1 MKQFVRRNIYL
12 LLAVPLILVLM
23 LCELVFMKEA
33 DRAREA
39 KRIVEVFESKEKI
52 LKDQLGSIFL
62 HVKQKP
68 SIVTDWS
75 LIDLFNNEDDD
86 LEVAISGKN
95 ALLFWSSAQIA
106 FPFEEINSL
115 KAEGLVHLPTGWYY
129 QYSQKDGEY
138 TIRGFLLIKREFPY
152 RNRYIRSSFQSDF
165 DLPDNYLVQSFQ
177 QKDAINIHRSG
188 GEYLFTIVPIHDESS
203 LTNSSGIPE
212 LLFFAIVVLILG
224 QISQWLRKRKRI
236 TGNLK
241 LILSIGFSI
250 FIYLIFNK
258 LEFSTFFSPSQLFSP
273 RDFAFNGWLASL
285 GDFVLLSI
293 LMFYI
298 GLSYFSWGCLGI
310 SSKMRKLN
318 MTISFLFGAL
328 YFVFSTVLF
337 RILLLNS
344 SITLEFFSELKFS
357 AANLYAFFC
366 ISLQIIGFILILLRL
381 RFEFFKELGFKGFI
395 FWCIVATIIVGWL
408 ASYFSLKIE
417 WVPFIYFVL
426 IILLIAWIEEKW
438 VGENKY
444 TFLLIMAL
452 ISAAYVNGYAR
463 DLILEKKNKVMDLWA
478 VKLSSERDAG
488 AEIFLSELDNR
499 LRKDTLIQYHLM
511 PPYKSLESYFLN
523 NYFTGFW
530 RNYNLQIT
538 VCDREDSVYITDE
551 NKYYPS
557 CFDFFDNLRKTKGML
572 VSGSN
577 FYFMD
582 RVNGRISYLGQLD
595 LLNSEKKL
603 VKVFLE
609 LNSRVIP
616 EGKGYPE
623 LLLDEHASR
632 ESRDG
637 GFSYAKYFDGALV
650 DRGGEYQY
658 GMNLPPEI
666 LAGNEEMQFSGN
678 GYRHSS
684 FKRAGNIYIIVS
696 DPEST
701 VYDWISTLP
710 YLFLIFYLIGG
721 AVLFFIVPNLRI
733 WRRSLDFREKIQLT
747 LILSLLGILTIIGI
761 GLLFYNS
768 NKLLNSLQDNLNE
781 KLSAVSSE
789 LSLRVG
795 QETEL
800 NAPARDFINDQLI
813 VLSDI
818 LHTDINVYDL
828 KGRLFATSRNE
839 IFDRGLLSRRINPL
853 AYKEIAVSKKT
864 MFLHNENL
872 GEMKFLSAYAP
883 VYNQNSQLIGYL
895 NLPYFT
901 RQDDFTKQVSGFIVA
916 FSNLYILLI
925 MFSLIIAVFISS
937 KLTAPLLQIENNLKG
952 IQLGKR
958 NAKIG
963 YSGDDEIG
971 RLVREYNKKV
981 DELAESAD
989 LLARSERESAWQEMA
1004 RQVAHEIN
1012 NPLTPMKLSIQ
1023 YLQRLKG
1030 TASDN
1035 FNDYFDRVSHSLI
1048 EQIDVLSVIASSFS
1062 DFASMPGI
1070 RNELINLPEKIKEV
1084 VLLFENTLNV
1094 SVVFNNS
1101 AESEVQV
1108 IADKDQFGRAIINLI
1123 KNGIQ
1128 AIPKERA
1135 GILKIGLH
1143 NDQEWAYI
1151 SVSDNGSGIPAELKD
1166 KLFVPSFTTKSSGMG
1181 LGLAITKRIIENFKG
1196 EIGFESNPDLGTTFL
1211 IKLPI
1216 TNYPVR
1222 N

>member
-1 MKQFVRRNIYL
+1 MRQFVGRNIYVL
-12 LLAVPLILVLM
+12 IAVPLLMVLL

-33 DRAREA
+33 DQAKEI
-39 KRIVEVFESKEKI
+39 KRIYNVFSSKEKI
-52 LKDQLGSIFL
+52 LKGQLDSIFNR
-62 HVKQKP
+62 VKQNP
-68 SIVTDWS
+68 SVIADWS
-75 LIDLFNNEDDD
+75 LIDRFNNEDDD
-86 LEVAISGKN
+86 LEIAISGKN
-95 ALLFWSSAQIA
+95 SLLFWSSSQIA
-106 FPFEEINSL
+106 FPFEEISTL

-129 QYSQKDGEY
+129 QYSQQDGEY
-138 TIRGFLLIKREFPY
+138 IVRGFLLIKREFPY
-152 RNRYIRSSFQSDF
+152 RNRYIKSSFQSDF
-165 DLPDNYLVQSFQ
+165 DLPDNYLVQSIQ
-177 QKDAINIHRSG
+177 QKDAINIFRPG
-188 GEYLFTIVPIHDESS
+188 GAYLFTIQPTHEENPVPI
-203 LTNSSGIPE
+203 TSGLPE
-212 LLFFAIVVLILG
+212 VLFFVIIILVLS
-224 QISQWLRKRKRI
+224 QINRWLNRRKRFP
-236 TGNLK
+236 GNFK
-241 LILSIGFSI
+241 LFTTISISVM
-250 FIYLIFNK
+250 IYLLFNK
-258 LEFSTFFSPSQLFSP
+258 LELSVFFSQSQLFSP
-273 RDFAFNGWLASL
+273 RDFAFNAWLPSL
-285 GDFVLLSI
+285 GDFVLVSI

-298 GLSYFSWGCLGI
+298 GLSYFSWGDSDKSLKN
-310 SSKMRKLN
+310 SN
-318 MTISFLFGAL
+318 MNRIICFLFGSL
-328 YFVFSTVLF
+328 YFAFSSILF

-366 ISLQIIGFILILLRL
+366 MSLQIIGFIFIVLRL
-381 RFEFFKELGFKGFI
+381 RIDHFKDIGFKGFI
-395 FWCIVATIIVGWL
+395 PICVAAFTIAGLITSYLGFKIDWVPMIFYALIIV
-408 ASYFSLKIE
+408 
-417 WVPFIYFVL
+417 
-426 IILLIAWIEEKW
+426 LIAYFEEKW
-438 VGENKY
+438 IGENKN
-444 TFLLIMAL
+444 TFLLIVAI
-452 ISAAYVNGYAR
+452 ISATYVNWYSR

-499 LRKDTLIQYHLM
+499 LRKDTLIQYHLL

-603 VKVFLE
+603 VKVFIE
-609 LNSRVIP
+609 LNSKVIP

-658 GMNLPPEI
+658 SMNLPPVI
-666 LAGNEEMQFSGN
+666 LAGNEEMQFSDN
-678 GYRHSS
+678 GYWHSS
-684 FKRAGNIYIIVS
+684 FKRTGNIFIIVS

-710 YLFLIFYLIGG
+710 YLFLLFYMIGG
-721 AVLFFIVPNLRI
+721 TVLFFNLQHSRI
-733 WRRSLDFREKIQLT
+733 WKKSLDFREKIQLT
-747 LILSLLGILTIIGI
+747 LILSLLGILTIIGV

-781 KLSAVSSE
+781 KLSAVSAE

-800 NAPARDFINDQLI
+800 NAPAREFINDQLI

-818 LHTDINVYDL
+818 LRTDINVYDL
-828 KGRLFATSRNE
+828 KGRLFATSRYE
-839 IFDRGLLSRRINPL
+839 IFDRGLLSKRINPL
-853 AYKEIAVSKKT
+853 AYKEIAILKKSL
-864 MFLHNENL
+864 FLHSENL

-901 RQDDFTKQVSGFIVA
+901 RQDDFKKQVSGFIVA

-925 MFSLIIAVFISS
+925 MFSLIIAVFISN

-952 IQLGKR
+952 IQLGKK
-958 NAKIG
+958 NAKIE
-963 YSGDDEIG
+963 YSGVDEIG

-989 LLARSERESAWQEMA
+989 LLAKSERESAWQEMA

-1030 TASDN
+1030 TGSDN
-1035 FNDYFDRVSHSLI
+1035 FNDYFDRVSRSLV

-1070 RNELINLPEKIKEV
+1070 RNELINLPEKIGEV
-1084 VLLFENTLNV
+1084 VLLFENTHNTTI
-1094 SVVFNNS
+1094 FFDNS
-1101 AESEVQV
+1101 TVGKVQV
-1108 IADKDQFGRAIINLI
+1108 MADKDQLGRAVINLI

-1128 AIPKERA
+1128 AIPKDRA
-1135 GILKIGLH
+1135 GILKIGLR
-1143 NDQEWAYI
+1143 NDLEWAFI
-1151 SVSDNGSGIPAELKD
+1151 SVCDNGSGIPADLKD

-1196 EIGFESNPDLGTTFL
+1196 EIGFESNTDFGTTFL

-1216 TNYPVR
+1216 AKL
-1222 N
+1222 

>member
-1 MKQFVRRNIYL
+1 MRQFVGRNIYL
-12 LLAVPLILVLM
+12 LFAVPLLMVL
-23 LCELVFMKEA
+23 LLSELVFMTEA
-33 DRAREA
+33 DRSHEA
-39 KRIVEVFESKEKI
+39 KRIFEVFELKEKI
-52 LKDQLGSIFL
+52 LKEQLSSIFH

-75 LIDLFNNEDDD
+75 LIDQFNNEDDD
-86 LEVAISGKN
+86 LEIAISSRN
-95 ALLFWSSAQIA
+95 SLLFWSSAQIA
-106 FPFEEINSL
+106 FPFEEISSL
-115 KAEGLVHLPTGWYY
+115 KTEGLVHLPTGWYY

-152 RNRYIRSSFQSDF
+152 RNRYIKSSFQSDF

-177 QKDAINIHRSG
+177 QKDAINIRRLDG
-188 GEYLFTIVPIHDESS
+188 AYLFTILPTHEENP
-203 LTNSSGIPE
+203 LTNTSGIPE
-212 LLFFAIVVLILG
+212 VLFFAIVILFLAQLSRWLKKVKRFSGNLKMSLILG
-224 QISQWLRKRKRI
+224 IS
-236 TGNLK
+236 
-241 LILSIGFSI
+241 FSI
-250 FIYLIFNK
+250 YLLFNK
-258 LEFSTFFSPSQLFSP
+258 IDSSEFFSQSHLFSP
-273 RDFAFNGWLASL
+273 RDFAFNGWLSSL

-293 LMFYI
+293 LMFYN
-298 GLSYFSWGCLGI
+298 GLSYFNRDSLERFPKI
-310 SSKMRKLN
+310 MKLN
-318 MTISFLFGAL
+318 RVISFLFGAL
-328 YFVFSTVLF
+328 YFIFSCILF

-366 ISLQIIGFILILLRL
+366 ISLQIIGFILIAIRL
-381 RFEFFKELGFKGFI
+381 RMEYCIELGFKMFISFFIAAVTIAGF
-395 FWCIVATIIVGWL
+395 L
-408 ASYFSLKIE
+408 ADYFDLQLD
-417 WVPFIYFVL
+417 WVPLIYYGL

-438 VGENKY
+438 IGENKY
-444 TFLLIMAL
+444 TFLLIVAI
-452 ISAAYVNGYAR
+452 ISATYVNWYAR
-463 DLILEKKNKVMDLWA
+463 GLILEKKNKVMDLWA

-557 CFDFFDNLRKTKGML
+557 CFDFFDNLRKTKGMV

-609 LNSRVIP
+609 LNSKVIP

-658 GMNLPPEI
+658 SMNLPPEI
-666 LAGNEEMQFSGN
+666 SVNNEEMQFSGN
-678 GYRHSS
+678 GYRHSF
-684 FKRAGNIYIIVS
+684 FKRTGNIYIIVS

-710 YLFLIFYLIGG
+710 YLFLLFYLIGG
-721 AVLFFIVPNLRI
+721 AVLFFIVPNRRL
-733 WRRSLDFREKIQLT
+733 WRGSLDFREKIQLT
-747 LILSLLGILTIIGI
+747 LILSLLGILTIIGV

-795 QETEL
+795 QENEL

-818 LHTDINVYDL
+818 LRTDINVYDL

-839 IFDRGLLSRRINPL
+839 IFDRGLLSRRINPQ
-853 AYKEIAVSKKT
+853 AFKEIAIFKKT
-864 MFLHNENL
+864 LFLHNENL

-952 IQLGKR
+952 IQLGKK

-989 LLARSERESAWQEMA
+989 LLAKSERESAWQEMA

-1030 TASDN
+1030 TGSDN
-1035 FNDYFDRVSHSLI
+1035 FNDYFDRVSHSLV

-1070 RNELINLPEKIKEV
+1070 RNELINLPEKMKEV
-1084 VLLFENTLNV
+1084 VLLFENTHNV
-1094 SVVFNNS
+1094 KISFNNS
-1101 AESEVQV
+1101 TESEIQV
-1108 IADKDQFGRAIINLI
+1108 IADKDQLGRAIINLI

-1135 GILKIGLH
+1135 GILTIKLY
-1143 NDQEWAYI
+1143 NDFEWAYI
-1151 SVSDNGSGIPAELKD
+1151 AVCDNGSGIPVELKD
-1166 KLFVPSFTTKSSGMG
+1166 KLFLPSFTTKSSGMG

-1196 EIGFESNPDLGTTFL
+1196 EIGFESNSDVGTTFL

-1216 TNYPVR
+1216 AKL
-1222 N
+1222 